1 MSLID
6 HVNVTCILKKLS
18 ICLLLIVLCQNGDLR
33 LVDGTNQFEGRLELC
48 YNETWGTICDGLWN
62 EQDAN
67 VACRQLGYQP
77 TGAVPLSNAFFGQGS
92 GIIWLDNLICLG
104 DEERLLDCF
113 FPGLLD
119 IAFCRGHIDDAGLRC
134 MEGEWN
140 VVLFAT
146 YVQYV
151 VYTACMH

>member
-1 MSLID
+1 M
-6 HVNVTCILKKLS
+6 
-18 ICLLLIVLCQNGDLR
+18 CQNGELR
-33 LVDGTNQFEGRLELC
+33 LVDGTNQFEGRVELC
-48 YNETWGTICDGLWN
+48 YNETWGTICDSLWS

-77 TGAVPLSNAFFGQGS
+77 NGAVALSNAFFGQGT

-119 IAFCRGHIDDAGLRC
+119 TLFCGGHGDDAGLRC
-134 MEGEWN
+134 MEGE
-140 VVLFAT
+140 
-146 YVQYV
+146 YSRK
-151 VYTACMH
+151 VYFWLHARGIVH